1 MFNSVNL
8 IGNINYFNLEN
19 NTLEIKCIKPLY
31 KNDIKVGTEEV
42 YVPVI
47 VSDLMMKQTKQYC
60 NINDMIS
67 IKGYLKNQDGRLMV
81 MAEKITV
88 LAHTNDTNRKGG
100 DDNEVS

>member
-1 MFNSVNL
+1 MFNSVTLVGHINFMNPEC
-8 IGNINYFNLEN
+8 NI
-19 NTLEIKCIKPLY
+19 LEIKCIKQLY

-47 VSDLMMKQTKQYC
+47 VSDLIMKQTKQYC
-60 NINDMIS
+60 NINDMIG
-67 IKGYLKNQDGRLMV
+67 IKGYLKNRDGRLMV

-88 LAHTNDTNRKGG
+88 LSHTNGTNRKGG

>member
-1 MFNSVNL
+1 MYNFVTL
-8 IGNINYFNLEN
+8 IGRINFMNPEC

-31 KNDIKVGTEEV
+31 ENDVRVGTEEV
-42 YVPVI
+42 YIPVI
-47 VSDLMMKQTKQYC
+47 VSDLMIKQTKQYC
-60 NINDMIS
+60 NINDMIG

-88 LAHTNDTNRKGG
+88 LAHTNGTNRKGG

>member
-8 IGNINYFNLEN
+8 IGRINYINLEN
-19 NTLEIKCIKPLY
+19 NTLEIKYTKILY
-31 KNDIKVGTEEV
+31 ENDVKIGTEEM
-42 YVPVI
+42 YIPVI
-47 VSDLMMKQTKQYC
+47 VSELMMKQTKQYC
-60 NINDMIS
+60 NINDMIG

-88 LAHTNDTNRKGG
+88 LAHTNGTNRKGG

>member
-1 MFNSVNL
+1 MFNLVTLVGRINFMNTEC
-8 IGNINYFNLEN
+8 NI
-19 NTLEIKCIKPLY
+19 LEIKCIKQLY

-60 NINDMIS
+60 NINDMIG

-88 LAHTNDTNRKGG
+88 LSHTNGTNRKGG

>member
-1 MFNSVNL
+1 MFNSVTL
-8 IGNINYFNLEN
+8 IGRINFMNPECNI
-19 NTLEIKCIKPLY
+19 LEIKCIKQLY

-47 VSDLMMKQTKQYC
+47 VSDLIMKQTKQYC
-60 NINDMIS
+60 NINDMIG

-81 MAEKITV
+81 MAEKITF
-88 LAHTNDTNRKGG
+88 LARTNDTNRKGG

>member
-1 MFNSVNL
+1 MYNFVTL
-8 IGNINYFNLEN
+8 IGRINFMNPEC
-19 NTLEIKCIKPLY
+19 NTLEIKCIKSLY
-31 KNDIKVGTEEV
+31 KNNIKVGTEEV

-60 NINDMIS
+60 NINDMIG

-88 LAHTNDTNRKGG
+88 LSLNNGTNRKGG

>member
-1 MFNSVNL
+1 MSNSVILAGRINFTNPEC
-8 IGNINYFNLEN
+8 NI
-19 NTLEIKCIKPLY
+19 LEIKCIKQLY

-60 NINDMIS
+60 NINDVIG
-67 IKGYLKNQDGRLMV
+67 IKGYLKNQNGRLMV
-81 MAEKITV
+81 VAEKITV
-88 LAHTNDTNRKGG
+88 LAHTNGTNRKGG

>member
-1 MFNSVNL
+1 MYNLVTL
-8 IGNINYFNLEN
+8 IGRINFMNPEC
-19 NTLEIKCIKPLY
+19 NTLEIKYNQPLY
-31 KNDIKVGTEEV
+31 ENDIKVGTEEV
-42 YVPVI
+42 YIPVI

-67 IKGYLKNQDGRLMV
+67 IKGYLKNQDGILMV

-100 DDNEVS
+100 GDNEVS

>member
-1 MFNSVNL
+1 MFNSIIL
-8 IGNINYFNLEN
+8 IGNINYINLEN
-19 NTLEIKCIKPLY
+19 NTLEIKCIKSLY
-31 KNDIKVGTEEV
+31 KNNIKVGTEEV

-47 VSDLMMKQTKQYC
+47 VSDLIMKQTKQYC
-60 NINDMIS
+60 NINDMIG

-88 LAHTNDTNRKGG
+88 LAHTNGTNRKGG

>member
-1 MFNSVNL
+1 MFNSVTLVGRINFMNPEC
-8 IGNINYFNLEN
+8 NI
-19 NTLEIKCIKPLY
+19 LEIKCIKQLY

-47 VSDLMMKQTKQYC
+47 VSDLIMKQTKQYC
-60 NINDMIS
+60 NINDMIG

-88 LAHTNDTNRKGG
+88 LSHTNGTNRKGG
-100 DDNEVS
+100 E

>member
-1 MFNSVNL
+1 MTNL
-8 IGNINYFNLEN
+8 VALVGYINFMNPAC
-19 NTLEIKCIKPLY
+19 NTLEIKYNKTLY
-31 KNDIKVGTEEV
+31 ENNIKVETEEV
-42 YVPVI
+42 YIPVI

-60 NINDMIS
+60 NINDIIG

>member
-1 MFNSVNL
+1 MYNLVTL
-8 IGNINYFNLEN
+8 IGRINFMNPECNI
-19 NTLEIKCIKPLY
+19 LEIKCIKPLY
-31 KNDIKVGTEEV
+31 ENGIKVETEEV
-42 YVPVI
+42 YIPVI

-60 NINDMIS
+60 NINDMIG

-88 LAHTNDTNRKGG
+88 LSHTNDTNRKGG